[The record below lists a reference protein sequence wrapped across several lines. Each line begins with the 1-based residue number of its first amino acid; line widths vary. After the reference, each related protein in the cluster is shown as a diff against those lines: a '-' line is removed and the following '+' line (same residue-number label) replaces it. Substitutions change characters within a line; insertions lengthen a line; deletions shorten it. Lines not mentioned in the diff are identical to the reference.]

1 MVRLPIGLALC
12 MSLTAQA
19 PPAEATRL
27 SLQEAI
33 RTSLQNNLQVEIA
46 QQARQQTKAGIL
58 TSEGVFDWNLS
69 ASLQASQ
76 AKTGTLLVVWVLMLK
91 SSKLPWS
98 LVMTT
103 RRLSD
108 VA

>member
-46 QQARQQTKAGIL
+46 QQARLQQCACFQENACAMPG
-58 TSEGVFDWNLS
+58 S
-69 ASLQASQ
+69 
-76 AKTGTLLVVWVLMLK
+76 
-91 SSKLPWS
+91 P
-98 LVMTT
+98 
-103 RRLSD
+103 
-108 VA
+108 